1 MGEAEVIDLICQ
13 LLQGIWQRPRPSLV
27 ILILLG
33 LIGLGGT
40 LAGRSIWGW
49 YHFQEAERALV
60 RRDFEQAQA
69 HLERCLLV
77 RSSSPETH
85 FLAARAARC
94 AGHCDDAE
102 RHLNESQRLGELPE
116 RVRLERA
123 LLAVGRGHRSPRI
136 ERELQYLVEQDHPD
150 SVLILEVLAKFYMKS
165 YQMRL
170 ALACLNRWLERE
182 PENTQA
188 LMWRADTHERLLMYQ
203 DALKDWDQVV
213 AIDPQ
218 HDEAR
223 QRLAEGLV
231 EANQPAAALAHF
243 EYLARRQPEDTK
255 VMLGLA
261 RCRHLLDQLE
271 EAQKLL
277 DALLLASPNDA
288 AALRERGR
296 LALETGRP
304 GEAEQWLRKAW
315 DLAPYERATT
325 YVLFVS
331 LTQLGRFEEAKEF
344 LDKLEV
350 IDKKLDS
357 LKGIT
362 RAISDNP
369 GDAALR
375 HQAGLIFL
383 QTGQAKEGLRW
394 LNSALQED
402 PGYRP
407 AHQALMDYYESI
419 GDEEQAA
426 LHRAW
431 LQPRAAASPGLP
443 AGTRPRASKSLAPSA
458 SRRYH

>member
-1 MGEAEVIDLICQ
+1 MGEAEVIDLLRK
-13 LLQGIWQRPRPSLV
+13 LLQGMWAHPRPSLM

-49 YHFQEAERALV
+49 YHFQEAERALAG
-60 RRDFEQAQA
+60 RDFEQAQA
-69 HLERCLLV
+69 HLERCLQV
-77 RSSSPETH
+77 RSSSPEMH
-85 FLAARAARC
+85 FLAARAARS
-94 AGHCDDAE
+94 AGHYDDAE
-102 RHLNESQRLGELPE
+102 RHLNESQRLGELSE
-116 RVRLERA
+116 RIRLERA
-123 LLAVGRGHRSPRI
+123 LLAVGRGDVSGRI
-136 ERELQYLVEQDHPD
+136 ERELQYFVEQGHPD
-150 SVLILEVLAKFYMKS
+150 SAIILEVLAKFYRKT

-182 PENTQA
+182 PDNTQA

-203 DALKDWDQVV
+203 DALKDLEQVI

-223 QRLAEGLV
+223 LRLAEGLV
-231 EANQPAAALAHF
+231 EAHQPEAALRHF
-243 EYLARRQPEDTK
+243 EYLASRQPLDTK
-255 VMLGLA
+255 MMLGLA

-271 EAQKLL
+271 EAQQLL
-277 DALLLASPNDA
+277 DALLLASPNDV

-296 LALETGRP
+296 LALETGQP

-325 YVLFVS
+325 YALFLS
-331 LTQLGRFEEAKEF
+331 LTQLGRSEEAKEF

-350 IDKKLDS
+350 IDKKLDA

-369 GDAALR
+369 HDAALR

-407 AHQALMDYYESI
+407 THQALMEYYEGI
-419 GDEEQAA
+419 GDQGQAA
-426 LHRAW
+426 VHRAW
-431 LQPRAAASPGLP
+431 LQPRAAASGLSI
-443 AGTRPRASKSLAPSA
+443 TR
-458 SRRYH
+458 